1 VPSGNDNESGVSARP
16 QATRLDMRGET
27 TKKGQPLRHLVEAIR
42 RLLDWMDPPGG
53 PGTFR
58 IA

>member
-1 VPSGNDNESGVSARP
+1 
-16 QATRLDMRGET
+16 MRGET
-27 TKKGQPLRHLVEAIR
+27 TKREQPLRHLVEAIR
-42 RLLDWMDPPGG
+42 KLLDWMNPPGG